1 MTVLFKLSLKSLAF
15 DALITPDKESGLSRL
30 QSACIQGDVETF
42 TAIQSNSPSKLDSF
56 VALNVKIRAN
66 SLSFPS
72 KSVWAVLILQQSPRH
87 RQIFTRVETIC
98 QEFHSQSLLHLTARE
113 GQVHQLRRLLDCGVL
128 VDGLEN
134 DWDEPQQTP
143 LMLAAKFNDEEV
155 VEFLIERGA
164 SLEMRDDQDRT
175 PFHYAAE
182 GGKVR
187 NLLRL
192 IEHGVD
198 VLQKD
203 EHGYSALHLAA
214 SNGHTNSVRL
224 LIEHGAD
231 VNDGVDVVVDEHGY
245 SSLHLAAA
253 NGHTNSVRLLIE
265 HGADVNEFTSSLD
278 DPGYTPLMLAAE
290 KGHLQT
296 VQVLLQNAGDPHRG
310 NEMAWLP
317 LHFAAKGDH
326 TEMVKFLL
334 EHDGNVLAATAC
346 GKTVLHLATRLDL
359 VMILVYRGANIQA
372 KDILGRTPLH
382 VAAEKG
388 QTDTVNYLLDHGAD
402 VNSRDRNGLL
412 ALYCALK
419 GGHATTAKFLMD
431 RGSESLLSNDPNLL
445 GSYEADL
452 LQSSAREGLVDIVE
466 FLLNSGVYV
475 DAVPSNGDSLLTPL
489 EEAAS
494 TGHCDVVTMLLEQGA
509 YINGNVSSRRER
521 LRERQIESFSWEDR
535 YYLENICPLYAAL
548 HAGQGEVA
556 KLLLERGANVS
567 NLKCGSLQALSDL
580 AAEHGLFDVLK
591 LLDNYALDD
600 MEDYRLKGGDTI
612 LTSAVGR
619 MDFPLVSHLL
629 QNGMDVNKK
638 NEFGNTALHIIF
650 LRGMQDKKPQKAME
664 MFKLLVS
671 FGADINAINNTFE
684 TPLHYAVDFEAEECI
699 SLLLELD
706 CKIDFEVPLKESP
719 LILATLKGKCK
730 LVEELLQCGADVNQ
744 KCGRDEQTPLH
755 AVVKSFNRPALAQIM
770 LLHGADLE
778 TKDFVEETPLSKAL
792 EMVDEELIEVFLNWG
807 STVNTMNKFGETTLM
822 KAVEHPKVWIVKT
835 LLEHGASVN
844 ATDQRGRSPLH
855 HMASHAVEVC
865 KLLLDNGSC
874 VNITDDDGETP
885 LHQATYDP
893 EIVKILLDHTADV
906 RALDKKNRT
915 PLHAASYEGVCRSVE
930 LLIQSGAD
938 LNAADNQGWT
948 PLHIAA
954 AAGRLDTV
962 RVLIQNGSDIA
973 AVVKTGR
980 TALHLAGKRGRR
992 SVVELLINHGSDIN
1006 SKDYRGHSIL
1016 GAMFK
1021 CRSSEMLDYGNW
1033 DIVKYYLEH
1042 GGDKF
1047 AVDGETGRTTLH
1059 FAASHQFLSTVDELL
1074 DQQLALEARDKNGES
1089 PLHRAVAS
1097 GTDEIIK
1104 HLVDRGADVHA
1115 VNKRGQTPLL
1125 VSLARHRS
1133 NLLLKHKPDVQQADG
1148 DGNTPLHLAIYNP
1161 RNAQETFYD
1170 PLPFSTD
1177 DVSFLLKA
1185 GADIHSRDKQ
1195 GNTPLHVAAAEDR
1208 YEIAELLIK
1217 EGSKVNSTNVRGQT
1231 CLHMASYSGAL
1242 DIVEMLVAYGA
1253 DLNVVDELGCTPLHV
1268 ALTSHRFWLVEPLL
1282 KHGSNPKAVD
1292 YKGSTPLHVG
1302 CCYDDDND
1310 ELMEVATNEGYCFVS
1325 TDEWVSLMIN
1335 YER

>member
-87 RQIFTRVETIC
+87 RQIFKRVETIC

-245 SSLHLAAA
+245 SSLHLAAS

-388 QTDTVNYLLDHGAD
+388 QTDTVHYLLDHGAD
-402 VNSRDRNGLL
+402 VNSRDRSGLL

-489 EEAAS
+489 EEATS

-509 YINGNVSSRRER
+509 DINGNVSSRRER

-548 HAGQGEVA
+548 QAGQGEVA
-556 KLLLERGANVS
+556 KLLL
-567 NLKCGSLQALSDL
+567 
-580 AAEHGLFDVLK
+580 
-591 LLDNYALDD
+591 
-600 MEDYRLKGGDTI
+600 
-612 LTSAVGR
+612 
-619 MDFPLVSHLL
+619 
-629 QNGMDVNKK
+629 
-638 NEFGNTALHIIF
+638 
-650 LRGMQDKKPQKAME
+650 
-664 MFKLLVS
+664 
-671 FGADINAINNTFE
+671 
-684 TPLHYAVDFEAEECI
+684 
-699 SLLLELD
+699 
-706 CKIDFEVPLKESP
+706 
-719 LILATLKGKCK
+719 
-730 LVEELLQCGADVNQ
+730 
-744 KCGRDEQTPLH
+744 
-755 AVVKSFNRPALAQIM
+755 
-770 LLHGADLE
+770 
-778 TKDFVEETPLSKAL
+778 
-792 EMVDEELIEVFLNWG
+792 
-807 STVNTMNKFGETTLM
+807 
-822 KAVEHPKVWIVKT
+822 
-835 LLEHGASVN
+835 
-844 ATDQRGRSPLH
+844 
-855 HMASHAVEVC
+855 
-865 KLLLDNGSC
+865 
-874 VNITDDDGETP
+874 
-885 LHQATYDP
+885 
-893 EIVKILLDHTADV
+893 
-906 RALDKKNRT
+906 
-915 PLHAASYEGVCRSVE
+915 
-930 LLIQSGAD
+930 
-938 LNAADNQGWT
+938 
-948 PLHIAA
+948 
-954 AAGRLDTV
+954 
-962 RVLIQNGSDIA
+962 
-973 AVVKTGR
+973 
-980 TALHLAGKRGRR
+980 
-992 SVVELLINHGSDIN
+992 
-1006 SKDYRGHSIL
+1006 
-1016 GAMFK
+1016 
-1021 CRSSEMLDYGNW
+1021 
-1033 DIVKYYLEH
+1033 
-1042 GGDKF
+1042 
-1047 AVDGETGRTTLH
+1047 
-1059 FAASHQFLSTVDELL
+1059 
-1074 DQQLALEARDKNGES
+1074 
-1089 PLHRAVAS
+1089 
-1097 GTDEIIK
+1097 
-1104 HLVDRGADVHA
+1104 
-1115 VNKRGQTPLL
+1115 
-1125 VSLARHRS
+1125 
-1133 NLLLKHKPDVQQADG
+1133 
-1148 DGNTPLHLAIYNP
+1148 
-1161 RNAQETFYD
+1161 
-1170 PLPFSTD
+1170 
-1177 DVSFLLKA
+1177 
-1185 GADIHSRDKQ
+1185 
-1195 GNTPLHVAAAEDR
+1195 
-1208 YEIAELLIK
+1208 
-1217 EGSKVNSTNVRGQT
+1217 
-1231 CLHMASYSGAL
+1231 
-1242 DIVEMLVAYGA
+1242 
-1253 DLNVVDELGCTPLHV
+1253 
-1268 ALTSHRFWLVEPLL
+1268 
-1282 KHGSNPKAVD
+1282 
-1292 YKGSTPLHVG
+1292 
-1302 CCYDDDND
+1302 
-1310 ELMEVATNEGYCFVS
+1310 
-1325 TDEWVSLMIN
+1325 
-1335 YER
+1335 

>member
-30 QSACIQGDVETF
+30 QSACIEGDVETF

-66 SLSFPS
+66 SLYFPS

-113 GQVHQLRRLLDCGVL
+113 GQVHHLRRLLDCGAL

-231 VNDGVDVVVDEHGY
+231 VN
-245 SSLHLAAA
+245 
-253 NGHTNSVRLLIE
+253 
-265 HGADVNEFTSSLD
+265 EFTSSLD
-278 DPGYTPLMLAAE
+278 EPGYTPLMLAAE
-290 KGHLQT
+290 KGNLQT

-388 QTDTVNYLLDHGAD
+388 QSDTVNYLLDHGAD

-494 TGHCDVVTMLLEQGA
+494 TGHCDVVTILLEQGA
-509 YINGNVSSRRER
+509 DINGNVSSRRER

-535 YYLENICPLYAAL
+535 YYLENICPLFAAL

-556 KLLLERGANVS
+556 KLLLERGANIS

-600 MEDYRLKGGDTI
+600 MEGYRLKGGDTI

-778 TKDFVEETPLSKAL
+778 TKDFVEETPLTKAL
-792 EMVDEELIEVFLNWG
+792 EMVDEELVEVFLNWG
-807 STVNTMNKFGETTLM
+807 STVNTINKFGETTLM

-893 EIVKILLDHTADV
+893 QIVKILLDHTADV
-906 RALDKKNRT
+906 RALDKKNLT

-1074 DQQLALEARDKNGES
+1074 DQQLALEARDKNGET

-1104 HLVDRGADVHA
+1104 HLVDRGADVRA

-1133 NLLLKHKPDVQQADG
+1133 NLLLKHKPNVQQADG

-1282 KHGSNPKAVD
+1282 NHGSNPKAVD